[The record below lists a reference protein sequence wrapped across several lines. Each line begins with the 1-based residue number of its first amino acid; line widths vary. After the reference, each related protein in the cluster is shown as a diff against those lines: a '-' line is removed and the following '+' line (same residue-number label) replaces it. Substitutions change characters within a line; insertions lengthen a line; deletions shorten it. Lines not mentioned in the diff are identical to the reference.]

1 MKPKPLFESNAHS
14 GDAAQGRRDLLRMLR
29 LFAPYWQWMAAG
41 ALLSLLTVL
50 ANVALMAVSGWFIA
64 SMALAGLTGAAIN
77 YFTPA
82 ALIRG
87 LAITRTI
94 GRYLERIVTH
104 DATLR
109 LLARLRVWFY
119 MRIEPLAPACLQGL
133 HSADMLSRIQADIDT
148 LNHVYLRV
156 FAPIAVAVL
165 ACGSIVAVMAAYST
179 QVALLALTGLLLAGA
194 VLPWWLYRQGREP
207 GRQIVALRAALRE
220 TVIDG
225 MEGLGEL
232 RVYGALEAHQ
242 CRADAL
248 RSQLCAAQRSMSRL
262 HGLSQGALLLCATL
276 ALWGT
281 LCISIALLRAGTLAT
296 ADLAMLALFVLASFE
311 AVWPLPTAMQM
322 LGESLA
328 AARRIFSL
336 ADASP
341 AVSEPLQA
349 VSLPARPSLSMRD
362 VTLRYRDDAPAAL
375 DRVSLDLSAGQ
386 CLAVV
391 GASGAGKSSLA
402 NVLLRFWEYEQG
414 CIELGGVDLR
424 NCAAEDIR
432 RHIAVVSQDAYLFNA
447 TIRQNLQIARPDATD
462 AQMEAACREA
472 QLHDFIAALP
482 AGYDTELGEA
492 GARLSGGQAR
502 RLAIARAL
510 LLDAP
515 ILILDEPTEGL
526 DTLTERSLLQAIVR
540 LMRGRSVLLIT
551 HRLAVLADLADR
563 IVVLE
568 HGRVVQHGAAHTVR
582 GAACGPYYEL
592 EHTF

>member
-1 MKPKPLFESNAHS
+1 MRPNPLFDSNARG
-14 GDAAQGRRDLLRMLR
+14 GDAAQGRRDLLRMLK
-29 LFAPYWQWMAAG
+29 LFAPYWQWMVAG
-41 ALLSLLTVL
+41 ALLSLVTVL

-64 SMALAGLTGAAIN
+64 SMALAGLAGAAIN

-87 LAITRTI
+87 LAIARTI

-179 QVALLALTGLLLAGA
+179 QVALLALVGLLLAGA

-207 GRQIVALRAALRE
+207 GRRIVALRAAVRE
-220 TVIDG
+220 TVVDG

-232 RVYGALEAHQ
+232 RVYGALEGHQ
-242 CRADAL
+242 CRADTL
-248 RSQLCAAQRSMSRL
+248 RSELCAAQRSMSRL
-262 HGLSQGALLLCATL
+262 HGLSQAALLLCATL

-281 LCISIALLRAGTLAT
+281 LCISIGLLRAGTLAT

-341 AVSEPLQA
+341 AVSEPLHA
-349 VSLPARPSLSMRD
+349 VSFPARANLSMRD
-362 VTLRYRDDAPAAL
+362 VTLRYRDDGPPAL
-375 DRVSLDLSAGQ
+375 DRVSLDLPAGQ

-391 GASGAGKSSLA
+391 GASGAGKSSLV

-414 CIELGGVDLR
+414 RIELGGVELR

-447 TIRQNLQIARPDATD
+447 TIRQNLLIARPDATD

-526 DTLTERSLLQAIVR
+526 DTLTESELLQAIMR

-551 HRLAVLADLADR
+551 HRLAVLGDLADR

>member
-1 MKPKPLFESNAHS
+1 MRPKPLFDSKAYG

-87 LAITRTI
+87 LAITRTL

-165 ACGSIVAVMAAYST
+165 ACGSIVAVMTAYST
-179 QVALLALTGLLLAGA
+179 QVALLALVGLLLAGA

-242 CRADAL
+242 CRTDAL

-281 LCISIALLRAGTLAT
+281 LCISITLLRAGALAT

-341 AVSEPLQA
+341 AVSEPLHA
-349 VSLPARPSLSMRD
+349 VSLPARASLSMRD
-362 VTLRYRDDAPAAL
+362 VTLRYRDDAPPAL
-375 DRVSLDLSAGQ
+375 DRVSLDLPAGQ

-391 GASGAGKSSLA
+391 GASGAGKSSLV

-447 TIRQNLQIARPDATD
+447 TIRQNLLIARPDATD
-462 AQMEAACREA
+462 AQMETACREA

-526 DTLTERSLLQAIVR
+526 DTLTESELLQAIMR

-551 HRLAVLADLADR
+551 HRLAVLGDLADR

-568 HGRVVQHGAAHTVR
+568 HGRVVQQGAARTVR

>member
-1 MKPKPLFESNAHS
+1 MKPKPLFESKPDGGNGPQA
-14 GDAAQGRRDLLRMLR
+14 RRDLLRMLR

-41 ALLSLLTVL
+41 ALLSLVTVL

-119 MRIEPLAPACLQGL
+119 LRIEPLAPACLQGL

-179 QVALLALTGLLLAGA
+179 QVALLVLVGLLLAGA

-220 TVIDG
+220 TVVDG

-262 HGLSQGALLLCATL
+262 HGGSQGALLLCATL

-281 LCISIALLRAGTLAT
+281 LCISIAQLRTGELAT
-296 ADLAMLALFVLASFE
+296 ADLAMLALFALASFE

-341 AVSEPLQA
+341 ALSEPLHA
-349 VSLPARPSLSMRD
+349 VPLPARASLSMRD
-362 VTLRYRDDAPAAL
+362 VTLRYRDDGPPAL
-375 DRVSLDLSAGQ
+375 DRVSLDLPAGQ
-386 CLAVV
+386 CVAVI
-391 GASGAGKSSLA
+391 GASGAGKSSLV
-402 NVLLRFWEYEQG
+402 NVLLRFWEYEHG
-414 CIELGGVDLR
+414 RIELGGVDLR
-424 NCAAEDIR
+424 ACAAEDIR

-526 DTLTERSLLQAIVR
+526 DTLTESELLQAIIR

-551 HRLAVLADLADR
+551 HRLAVLGDLADR

-568 HGRVVQHGAAHTVR
+568 HGRVVQHGTAHTT
-582 GAACGPYYEL
+582 L
-592 EHTF
+592 